1 LAVSDNRHILAIE
14 QAARSTTRR
23 RQLMT
28 RMFWPAVAVAVIAL
42 FFLIAGIGP
51 LLLDIVLLLL
61 AVVVAVRSRTSRRK
75 SGT

>member
-1 LAVSDNRHILAIE
+1 
-14 QAARSTTRR
+14 
-23 RQLMT
+23 MT

-51 LLLDIVLLLL
+51 LLLDIVVFLLSI
-61 AVVVAVRSRTSRRK
+61 VVAVRSKTSRKK

>member
-1 LAVSDNRHILAIE
+1 
-14 QAARSTTRR
+14 
-23 RQLMT
+23 MT

-42 FFLIAGIGP
+42 FMLIAGIGP

-61 AVVVAVRSRTSRRK
+61 GVVVAVRSRTNRQK

>member
-1 LAVSDNRHILAIE
+1 
-14 QAARSTTRR
+14 
-23 RQLMT
+23 MT
-28 RMFWPAVAVAVIAL
+28 RILWPAVALAVIAM

-61 AVVVAVRSRTSRRK
+61 AVAVAVRSRTIRQK

>member
-1 LAVSDNRHILAIE
+1 
-14 QAARSTTRR
+14 
-23 RQLMT
+23 MT
-28 RMFWPAVAVAVIAL
+28 RMFWPAVAIAVIAL

-61 AVVVAVRSRTSRRK
+61 AVVIAVRSRTSRQK

>member
-1 LAVSDNRHILAIE
+1 LAVSDDRHILAIV
-14 QAARSTTRR
+14 QAARSTLYR
-23 RQLMT
+23 RQVMT

-61 AVVVAVRSRTSRRK
+61 AVVVAVRSRTSRQK